1 MWIAITNDNK
11 PDVIFDHAITLKCP
25 HCAVVSHMSAVSI
38 PRYEYLKRFE
48 PRTVGIGYRCGSCNN
63 TVFLRFIPGYE
74 FSNNRVRLSDEYDEV
89 ERSQET
95 FEFQYLPEQV
105 RRDFK
110 EALDCYSISAFNAFA
125 AMCRRCVQSA
135 AADLGAKGKDKVL
148 AQLQDLKD
156 MAEIDEETF
165 DLLKQIIVEGHDGAH
180 PHLPSVDAKRA
191 TVLLELVKDVMYQ
204 LYVRR
209 GKLQEAMALRTEAI
223 QAKKA

>member
-1 MWIAITNDNK
+1 MWIAITSENK
-11 PDVIFDHAITLKCP
+11 PDTIFDRSVTLKCP
-25 HCAVVSHMSAVSI
+25 HCAVISHMSAVSI

-48 PRTVGIGYRCGSCNN
+48 PRTVGIGYRCGSCND
-63 TVFLRFIPGYE
+63 TVFLRFAPRYDFG
-74 FSNNRVRLSDEYDEV
+74 NHRVHLSERYDEV
-89 ERSQET
+89 ERPQES
-95 FEFQYLPEQV
+95 FEFEYLPDPV
-105 RRDFK
+105 RSDFK

-125 AMCRRCVQSA
+125 AMCRRSVQSA

-156 MAEIDEETF
+156 MAEIDEETY
-165 DLLKQIIVEGHDGAH
+165 DLLRQIIIEGHDGAH
-180 PHLPSVDAKRA
+180 PHLPPIDVKRA

>member
-1 MWIAITNDNK
+1 MWIAITHDNR
-11 PDVIFDHAITLKCP
+11 PELIFDHAITLKCP
-25 HCAVVSHMSAVSI
+25 HCAVVSHMSAISL
-38 PRYEYLKRFE
+38 PRFEFLKRFQ
-48 PRTVGIGYRCGSCNN
+48 PRTVGIGYRCGSCND
-63 TVFLRFIPGYE
+63 TVFLRFVPTYE
-74 FSNNRVRLSDEYDEV
+74 FGNNRVQLSDEYEEV
-89 ERSQET
+89 ERPQEM

-105 RRDFK
+105 QRDFK

-156 MAEIDEETF
+156 MAEIDHETF
-165 DLLKQIIVEGHDGAH
+165 DLLKQIIIEGHDGAH
-180 PHLPSVDAKRA
+180 PHLPAVDARRA
-191 TVLLELVKDVMYQ
+191 AVLLELGKDVMYQ

-223 QAKKA
+223 QAKTA

>member
-1 MWIAITNDNK
+1 
-11 PDVIFDHAITLKCP
+11 
-25 HCAVVSHMSAVSI
+25 
-38 PRYEYLKRFE
+38 
-48 PRTVGIGYRCGSCNN
+48 
-63 TVFLRFIPGYE
+63 
-74 FSNNRVRLSDEYDEV
+74 
-89 ERSQET
+89 
-95 FEFQYLPEQV
+95 
-105 RRDFK
+105 
-110 EALDCYSISAFNAFA
+110 
-125 AMCRRCVQSA
+125 MCRRCVQSA

-165 DLLKQIIVEGHDGAH
+165 DLLLQIIVEGHDGAH

>member
-1 MWIAITNDNK
+1 MWMAITSENR
-11 PDVIFDHAITLKCP
+11 PDVISDHAITLKCP

-38 PRYEYLKRFE
+38 PRFEYLKRFE
-48 PRTVGIGYRCGSCNN
+48 PQTVGIGYRCGSCNN
-63 TVFLRFIPGYE
+63 TVFLRFVPKYE
-74 FSNNRVRLSDEYDEV
+74 FPCVHLSDEYEEV
-89 ERSQET
+89 ERPKET

-156 MAEIDEETF
+156 MAEIDNETF
-165 DLLKQIIVEGHDGAH
+165 DLLKQIIIEGHDGAH
-180 PHLPSVDAKRA
+180 PHLPAVDAKRA
-191 TVLLELVKDVMYQ
+191 AVLLELGKDVMYQ

-209 GKLQEAMALRTEAI
+209 GKLHEAMALRTEAI
-223 QAKKA
+223 QAKTA